1 MVTLTRQCPIAAACI
16 LLATAATAAEPVTI
30 SQKGLVFAPN
40 ELTLA
45 KGQSVE
51 FINDDTTA
59 HNVLVTGDGVS
70 FNGGLQGPGG
80 HVKYTFTKAGTFV
93 VGCGIHPKM
102 KLTITVN

>member
-1 MVTLTRQCPIAAACI
+1 MFTPNEVTL
-16 LLATAATAAEPVTI
+16 
-30 SQKGLVFAPN
+30 S
-40 ELTLA
+40 
-45 KGQSVE
+45 KGQAIE

-70 FNGGLQGPGG
+70 FNGGLQAPGG
-80 HVKYTFTKAGTFV
+80 KVKYTFAKTGTFT